1 MGAGYQTM
9 IDASLRNT
17 MAEEQDKSKHDRPRH
32 GGDDAEVD
40 TTGHLLPQQLTPM
53 LDLYTS
59 LEAS

>member
-1 MGAGYQTM
+1 M

-17 MAEEQDKSKHDRPRH
+17 MAEEQHKSKHDRPRH
-32 GGDDAEVD
+32 GGDEAEAD
-40 TTGHLLPQQLTPM
+40 PTGHLLPQQFAPM